1 MFNSFHNM
9 INPQLTDLDLYI
21 QLTKNNNINIINITL
36 QSITAKKKNIHER
49 NVAFAYNRI

>member
-36 QSITAKKKNIHER
+36 
-49 NVAFAYNRI
+49 